1 MRMRKIN
8 AFTLAE
14 LLVIMA
20 VLAVLMAAFAP
31 MFTSRYTNIATGAV
45 WRKVP
50 ADNNGHIYSDA
61 PNKFLLQ
68 PSFIGISPQTPEEA
82 KNNYKPYSKVIIN
95 STANNQKQVD
105 FNYNG
110 EKIGSLYALNENILM
125 GGKYPNDPTG
135 TQNTAFGYEALN
147 SLTSGSNNTAV
158 GYNALS
164 SLNSGEH
171 NTAIGWN
178 ADIGNGTKGNDVIR
192 NVTVGYFSHTG
203 TGRENVIIR
212 NKKQSRQISDI
223 TSRNIVIGNDTTFVK
238 GAQSTGNVLV
248 GNAASVVGNGNSK
261 SALASYNTAIGA
273 NATTPLG
280 SYNTSIGYDSG
291 KQLSA
296 QHNKNNLAHNVTII
310 DNKDTNSGL
319 NLNAVLNTGDNYNSQ
334 NAKYTHVYIG
344 NGTYYGPAALEVHSG
359 FDKIS
364 SVIVNGD
371 LIVRGQTFLNSKEI
385 SNEKIVAMT
394 VDPYNGNL
402 VLSDHTE
409 RNRRM
414 RKEDSSQ
421 DDGRGMIHE
430 KYAGYEGC
438 VCSENINTYNWT
450 DFNAIG
456 NSKYLPF
463 EAYNTNLHYG
473 KYMYN
478 GNDADSRVILDAAH
492 MRSVQDSCCPNLQVS
507 DARLKNIGAKFTPS
521 YDELLKLAIYNYSY
535 KTEGKKPTRV
545 GVIAQDLKKI
555 FPNAVSKDQ
564 NGYLKIRWDEMFYA
578 MVNAIKDLNAK
589 VQDLVAKVET
599 NKTKINNLKADNKK
613 LEQKLDD
620 LAKEIAKLEK

>member
-110 EKIGSLYALNENILM
+110 EKIGSLYALNKNILM
-125 GGKYPNDPTG
+125 GGSYSGSLSNPEGK
-135 TQNTAFGYEALN
+135 NTAYGYNALN

-178 ADIGNGTKGNDVIR
+178 ADIGNGTKGNAVIR
-192 NVTVGYFSHTG
+192 NVTVGYFSHSA

-223 TSRNIVIGNDTTFVK
+223 TSRNIVIGNDT
-238 GAQSTGNVLV
+238 
-248 GNAASVVGNGNSK
+248 
-261 SALASYNTAIGA
+261 ALASYNTAIGA

-310 DNKDTNSGL
+310 DNKDTSSGL
-319 NLNAVLNTGDNYNSQ
+319 NLGAVLNIGDNYNSQ

-371 LIVRGQTFLNSKEI
+371 LIVRGQTYLNS
-385 SNEKIVAMT
+385 NDNIVAMT
-394 VDPYNGNL
+394 VDPYNGKL

-414 RKEDSSQ
+414 RKEDSTK

-438 VCSENINTYNWT
+438 VCSASSNISTYNWT
-450 DFNAIG
+450 NFTANN

-478 GNDADSRVILDAAH
+478 GNDADSKVILDAAH
-492 MRSVQDSCCPNLQVS
+492 MRSVQDSCCPNITS

>member
-164 SLNSGEH
+164 SLNVANN
-171 NTAIGWN
+171 NTAIGYN
-178 ADIGNGTKGNDVIR
+178 ADIGSGTKNNGAIN
-192 NVTVGYFSHTG
+192 NVTVGYFSHSATG
-203 TGRENVIIR
+203 LENVIIR

-238 GAQSTGNVLV
+238 GAQSRGNVLV

-319 NLNAVLNTGDNYNSQ
+319 NLNAVLNTGDSYNSQ

-371 LIVRGQTFLNSKEI
+371 LIVRGQTYLNS
-385 SNEKIVAMT
+385 NDNIVAMT
-394 VDPYNGNL
+394 VDPYNGKL

-414 RKEDSSQ
+414 RKEDPTK

-456 NSKYLPF
+456 NPKYLPF

-478 GNDADSRVILDAAH
+478 GNDADPRIILDAAH
-492 MRSVQDSCCPNLQVS
+492 MRSVQDSCCPNITS
-507 DARLKNIGAKFTPS
+507 DARLKNIGEKFTPS

-599 NKTKINNLKADNKK
+599 NKAKINNLKADNKK

>member
-1 MRMRKIN
+1 MRMRKIK

-14 LLVIMA
+14 LLIIMA

-110 EKIGSLYALNENILM
+110 EKIGSLYALNKNILM

-135 TQNTAFGYEALN
+135 IQNTAFGYEALN

-164 SLNSGEH
+164 SLNVADN
-171 NTAIGWN
+171 NTAIGYN
-178 ADIGNGTKGNDVIR
+178 ADIGSGTKNNDAIN
-192 NVTVGYFSHTG
+192 NVTVGYFSHSA

-212 NKKQSRQISDI
+212 NKKQSSQISDI

-238 GAQSTGNVLV
+238 GAQSIGNVLV
-248 GNAASVVGNGNSK
+248 GNAASVVGKGNSK

-291 KQLSA
+291 KQLSN
-296 QHNKNNLAHNVTII
+296 QHNNDKLAHNVTII
-310 DNKDTNSGL
+310 DNKDTSSGL
-319 NLNAVLNTGDNYNSQ
+319 NLGAVLNIGDNYNSQ

-414 RKEDSSQ
+414 RDVRN
-421 DDGRGMIHE
+421 DDTIYLPHE
-430 KYAGYEGC
+430 KYNASEGC
-438 VCSENINTYNWT
+438 VCSANDLKSYVWT
-450 DFNAIG
+450 VSQPA
-456 NSKYLPF
+456 LPNVLPR
-463 EAYNTNLHYG
+463 EQYATNNHYG
-473 KYMYN
+473 TFYYS
-478 GNDADSRVILDAAH
+478 GSLGDSLIKLDAAKG
-492 MRSVQDSCCPNLQVS
+492 RPVQDSCCPNLQVS

-599 NKTKINNLKADNKK
+599 NKAKINNLKADNKK

>member
-164 SLNSGEH
+164 SLNVANN
-171 NTAIGWN
+171 NTAIGYN
-178 ADIGNGTKGNDVIR
+178 ADIGSGTKNNGAIN
-192 NVTVGYFSHTG
+192 NVTVGYFSHSA

-310 DNKDTNSGL
+310 DNKDTSSGL
-319 NLNAVLNTGDNYNSQ
+319 NLGAVLNIGDNYNSQ

-535 KTEGKKPTRV
+535 KTEGKKPTHV

>member
-1 MRMRKIN
+1 MRMRKIK

-110 EKIGSLYALNENILM
+110 EKIGSLYALNKNILM
-125 GGKYPNDPTG
+125 GGSYSGSLSNPEGK
-135 TQNTAFGYEALN
+135 NTAYGYNALN

-178 ADIGNGTKGNDVIR
+178 ADIGNGTKGNAVIR
-192 NVTVGYFSHTG
+192 NVTVGYFSHSA

-310 DNKDTNSGL
+310 DNKDTSSGL
-319 NLNAVLNTGDNYNSQ
+319 NLGAVLNIGDNYNSQ

-364 SVIVNGD
+364 SVLVNGD
-371 LIVRGQTFLNSKEI
+371 LIVRGQTYLNS
-385 SNEKIVAMT
+385 NDNIVAMT
-394 VDPYNGNL
+394 VDPYNGKL

-414 RKEDSSQ
+414 RKEDPTK

-456 NSKYLPF
+456 NPKYLPF

-478 GNDADSRVILDAAH
+478 GNDGDSRVILDAAH

-507 DARLKNIGAKFTPS
+507 DARLKNIGEKFTPS

-545 GVIAQDLKKI
+545 GVIAQDLKRI